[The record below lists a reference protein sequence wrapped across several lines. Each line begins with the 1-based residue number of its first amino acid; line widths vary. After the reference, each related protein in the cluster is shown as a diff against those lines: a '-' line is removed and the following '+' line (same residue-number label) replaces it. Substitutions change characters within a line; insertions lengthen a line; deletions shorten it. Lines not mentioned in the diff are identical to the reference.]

1 MLETEGVV
9 GMFHDL
15 CLLAML
21 FLGVIGENYLV
32 SISSASLLLIRLLH
46 LNALLPYLEGP
57 GLRLGLTLLILSIL
71 TPFASGRI
79 TISDIIGAVTR
90 PQGAAAILG
99 GILGAYLGAR
109 GLTLLETHPESITG
123 LVIGTIIGA
132 TFFKGIPV
140 GPLVAAGMAAL
151 LADLLM
157 RP

>member
-1 MLETEGVV
+1 M
-9 GMFHDL
+9 
-15 CLLAML
+15 
-21 FLGVIGENYLV
+21 
-32 SISSASLLLIRLLH
+32 IRLLH
-46 LNALLPYLEGP
+46 LDALLPYLEGP

-109 GLTLLETHPESITG
+109 GLALLETHPEVYC

-132 TFFKGIPV
+132 TF
-140 GPLVAAGMAAL
+140 
-151 LADLLM
+151 
-157 RP
+157 